1 MGYRRVN
8 AETLHSI
15 LQRLRA
21 GDSRRRIA
29 ASLGL
34 DRKTV
39 NQYVAGIE
47 EVVVPHGLGYQE
59 TLLLLGGLLSENRKP
74 KPAHAALEPWEAEIR
89 SLIGGSKEERRDPMK
104 AKTAWQVISRR
115 HELDGKTSY
124 ETFKRFVRDRGLAA
138 PPLEAVARLE
148 SEPAEETQIDY
159 GKMGTRQVETR
170 RRVVYAFCGKLCAS
184 RLPYI
189 QYCTS
194 QDAFSFALSFS
205 TMLDF
210 YGGSTKRVN
219 LDNLKSGVITPDI
232 YDPTINRTFAE
243 ACEHYGVLVDPA
255 RVASP
260 KQKGKVERMVPEARE
275 LYKRLDALY
284 PQATL
289 EELNEHARLWCLQEY
304 GGKKHGT
311 TGIPPRQAFE
321 EIEKPLLRPLPDQP
335 FVPATWRTAKV
346 HPDQFIQSGG
356 KYYGLPASYI
366 GKQVEVRVTSSLVT
380 IHYHYK
386 VVRTYPVSAKRRMY
400 VREDFPQYA
409 QPFVP
414 GSYASFLCAK
424 AQRMG
429 SQVEHYIRSMLE
441 SGGNLALRR
450 AQGCLAV
457 VEKHKA
463 DRGLSHVIGQAISL
477 RIHSPEP
484 LRRLLEEE
492 ATQRLIAFPLSQTG
506 KAMTRSAEYYTG
518 S

>member
-1 MGYRRVN
+1 VN

-15 LQRLRA
+15 VQRLRA
-21 GDSRRRIA
+21 GDSKRRIA

-39 NQYVAGIE
+39 NQYVTGIE
-47 EVVVPHGLGYQE
+47 QVVLPHGLGYQE
-59 TLLLLGGLLSENRKP
+59 TLVLLSGLLSENRKP
-74 KPAHAALEPWEAEIR
+74 KPAHAALEPWETEIR
-89 SLIGGSKEERRDPMK
+89 SLISGNKEEHRDPMK

-124 ETFKRFVRDRGLAA
+124 ESFKRFVRDRGLAA
-138 PPLEAVARLE
+138 PPVGAVARLE
-148 SEPAEETQIDY
+148 SEPGEETQIDY
-159 GKMGTRQVETR
+159 GKMGTREVETR
-170 RRVVYAFCGKLCAS
+170 RRIVYAFCGKLCAS

-255 RVASP
+255 RIASP

-304 GGKKHGT
+304 GGKRHGT
-311 TGIPPRQAFE
+311 TGISPRQAFE
-321 EIEKPLLRPLPDQP
+321 EIEKPLLKPLPDQP

-366 GKQVEVRVTSSLVT
+366 GKQVEVRITSSLVT
-380 IHYHYK
+380 IHHEYK
-386 VVRTYPVSAKRRMY
+386 VVRTYAVSTKRRMY
-400 VREDFPQYA
+400 LKEDFPEYA

-424 AQRMG
+424 AQRLG

-441 SGGNLALRR
+441 TGGNLCLRR
-450 AQGCLAV
+450 TQGCLAV
-457 VEKHKA
+457 IEKHKT
-463 DRGLSHVIGQAISL
+463 DRGLSHVIGQAITL
-477 RIHSPEP
+477 CIHSPGT
-484 LRRLLEEE
+484 LRRLFEEE
-492 ATQRLIAFPLSQTG
+492 ASQNLIPFPLSQTG

>member
-115 HELDGKTSY
+115 HELEGKTSY

-148 SEPAEETQIDY
+148 SEPAEETQVDY

-284 PQATL
+284 TQATL

-304 GGKKHGT
+304 GGKRHGT
-311 TGIPPRQAFE
+311 TGISPRQAFE
-321 EIEKPLLRPLPDQP
+321 EIEKPLLKPLPDQP

-366 GKQVEVRVTSSLVT
+366 GKQVEVRITSSLVT
-380 IHYHYK
+380 IHHEYK
-386 VVRTYPVSAKRRMY
+386 VVRTYAVSTKRRMY
-400 VREDFPQYA
+400 LKEDFPEYA

-424 AQRMG
+424 AQRLG

-441 SGGNLALRR
+441 TGGNLCLRR
-450 AQGCLAV
+450 TQGCLAV
-457 VEKHKA
+457 IEKHKT
-463 DRGLSHVIGQAISL
+463 DRGLSHVIGQAITL
-477 RIHSPEP
+477 CIHSPGT
-484 LRRLLEEE
+484 LRRLFEEE
-492 ATQRLIAFPLSQTG
+492 ASQNLIPFPLSQTG

>member
-115 HELDGKTSY
+115 HELEGKTSY

-148 SEPAEETQIDY
+148 SEPAE
-159 GKMGTRQVETR
+159 ETR

-260 KQKGKVERMVPEARE
+260 KQKGKVERMVPDARE

-335 FVPATWRTAKV
+335 FVPATWRMAKV
-346 HPDQFIQSGG
+346 HPDQFIQSGC

-366 GKQVEVRVTSSLVT
+366 GKQVEVRITSSLVT

-386 VVRTYPVSAKRRMY
+386 VLRTYPVSSKRRMY
-400 VREDFPQYA
+400 LREDFPEYA

-424 AQRMG
+424 AQRLG
-429 SQVEHYIRSMLE
+429 SQVEQYIRTMLE

-457 VEKHKA
+457 IEKHKA
-463 DRGLSHVIGQAISL
+463 DRGLSHVIGQAITL
-477 RIHSPEP
+477 RLHSPES
-484 LRRLLEEE
+484 LRRLLEDE
-492 ATQRLIAFPLSQTG
+492 AAQRLIAFPLSQTG
-506 KAMTRSAEYYTG
+506 KAMTRSAKYYTG
-518 S
+518 G

>member
-124 ETFKRFVRDRGLAA
+124 ESFKRFVRDRGLAA
-138 PPLEAVARLE
+138 PPVGAVARLE
-148 SEPAEETQIDY
+148 SEPGEETQIDY
-159 GKMGTRQVETR
+159 GKMGTREVETR
-170 RRVVYAFCGKLCAS
+170 RRIVYAFCGKLCAS

-255 RVASP
+255 RIASP

-304 GGKKHGT
+304 GGKRHGT
-311 TGIPPRQAFE
+311 TGISPRQAFE
-321 EIEKPLLRPLPDQP
+321 EIEKPLLKPLPDQP

-366 GKQVEVRVTSSLVT
+366 GKQVEVRITSSLVT
-380 IHYHYK
+380 IHHEYK
-386 VVRTYPVSAKRRMY
+386 VVRTYAVSTKRRMY
-400 VREDFPQYA
+400 LKEDFPEYA

-424 AQRMG
+424 AQRLG

-441 SGGNLALRR
+441 TGGNLCLRR
-450 AQGCLAV
+450 TQGCLAV
-457 VEKHKA
+457 IEKHKT
-463 DRGLSHVIGQAISL
+463 DRGLSHVIGQAITL
-477 RIHSPEP
+477 CIHSPGT
-484 LRRLLEEE
+484 LRRLFEEE
-492 ATQRLIAFPLSQTG
+492 ASQNLIPFPLSQTG

>member
-15 LQRLRA
+15 VQRLRA
-21 GDSRRRIA
+21 GDSKRRIA

-39 NQYVAGIE
+39 NQYVTGIE
-47 EVVVPHGLGYQE
+47 KVVLPHGLGYQE
-59 TLLLLGGLLSENRKP
+59 TLVLLSGLLSENRKP
-74 KPAHAALEPWEAEIR
+74 KPAHAALEPWETEIR
-89 SLIGGSKEERRDPMK
+89 SLISGNKEEHRDPMK

-124 ETFKRFVRDRGLAA
+124 ESFKRFVRDRGLAA
-138 PPLEAVARLE
+138 PPVGAVARLE
-148 SEPAEETQIDY
+148 SEPGEETQIDY
-159 GKMGTRQVETR
+159 GKMGTREVETR
-170 RRVVYAFCGKLCAS
+170 RRIVYAFCGKLCAS

-255 RVASP
+255 RIASP

-304 GGKKHGT
+304 GGKRHGT
-311 TGIPPRQAFE
+311 TGISPRQAFE
-321 EIEKPLLRPLPDQP
+321 EIEKPLLKPLPDQP

-366 GKQVEVRVTSSLVT
+366 GKQVEVRITSSLVT
-380 IHYHYK
+380 IHHEYK
-386 VVRTYPVSAKRRMY
+386 VVRTYVVSTKRRMY
-400 VREDFPQYA
+400 LKEDFPEYA

-424 AQRMG
+424 AQRLG

-441 SGGNLALRR
+441 TGGNLCLRR
-450 AQGCLAV
+450 TQGCLAV
-457 VEKHKA
+457 IEKHKT
-463 DRGLSHVIGQAISL
+463 DRGLSHVIGQAITL
-477 RIHSPEP
+477 CIHSPGT
-484 LRRLLEEE
+484 LRRLFEEE
-492 ATQRLIAFPLSQTG
+492 ASQNLIPFPLSQTG

>member
-1 MGYRRVN
+1 MGYRRVT

-21 GDSRRRIA
+21 GDSKRRVA
-29 ASLGL
+29 AVLGL

-39 NQYVAGIE
+39 NQYVAKIE

-59 TLLLLGGLLSENRKP
+59 TLLLLSGLLGENRKP
-74 KPAHAALEPWEAEIR
+74 KPARTALEPWEAEIR
-89 SLIGGSKEERRDPMK
+89 ALIGGSKEEHRDPMK
-104 AKTAWQVISRR
+104 AKTAWQVVSRR

-124 ETFKRFVRDRGLAA
+124 ETFKRFVRDRGLSV
-138 PPLEAVARLE
+138 PPGGAVARLE
-148 SEPAEETQIDY
+148 SEPGEEVQIDY
-159 GKMGTRQVETR
+159 GKMGTREVETR

-205 TMLDF
+205 TMLEF

-255 RVASP
+255 RIVSP
-260 KQKGKVERMVPEARE
+260 KQKGKVERMVPDARE

-284 PQATL
+284 PLATL
-289 EELNEHARLWCLQEY
+289 EELNEHALLWCLQEY

-321 EIEKPLLRPLPDQP
+321 EIEKPLLRPLPAQP
-335 FVPATWRTAKV
+335 YVPAIWRMAKV

-366 GKQVEVRVTSSLVT
+366 GKQVEVRTTASLVT
-380 IHYHYK
+380 IHYDYRA
-386 VVRTYPVSAKRRMY
+386 VRTYPVSSKRRMY
-400 VREDFPQYA
+400 LREDFPEYA

-424 AQRMG
+424 AQRLG
-429 SQVEHYIRSMLE
+429 SQVEQYIRLMLE

-457 VEKHKA
+457 IEKHKT
-463 DRGLSHVIGQAISL
+463 DRGLSHVIGQAITL

-484 LRRLLEEE
+484 LRHLFE
-492 ATQRLIAFPLSQTG
+492 AEASQNLISFPLSQTG
-506 KAMTRSAEYYTG
+506 KAMTRSAKYYTG

>member
-15 LQRLRA
+15 FQRLRA
-21 GDSRRRIA
+21 GDSRRSIA
-29 ASLGL
+29 AALGL
-34 DRKTV
+34 DKKTV
-39 NQYVAGIE
+39 NQYVARIE

-59 TLLLLGGLLSENRKP
+59 TLVLLSSLLSENRKP
-74 KPAHAALEPWEAEIR
+74 KPAHTALEPWETEIR
-89 SLIGGSKEERRDPMK
+89 SLIGGSKEEHRDPMK

-124 ETFKRFVRDRGLAA
+124 ETFKRFVRDRGVAA
-138 PPLEAVARLE
+138 PPWEAVARLE
-148 SEPAEETQIDY
+148 SEPGEETQIDY

-205 TMLDF
+205 TMLGF

-260 KQKGKVERMVPEARE
+260 KQKGKVERMVPDARE

-311 TGIPPRQAFE
+311 TGVPPRHAFE

-366 GKQVEVRVTSSLVT
+366 GKQVEVRITSSLVT

-400 VREDFPQYA
+400 LREDFPEYA

-424 AQRMG
+424 AQRLG
-429 SQVEHYIRSMLE
+429 SQVEGYIRSMLE

-457 VEKHKA
+457 IEKHKA
-463 DRGLSHVIGQAISL
+463 DCGLSHVIGQAIAL
-477 RIHSPEP
+477 RLHSPEA
-484 LRRLLEEE
+484 LRRLLEED
-492 ATQRLIAFPLSQTG
+492 ATQRLIAFPLSYTG

>member
-15 LQRLRA
+15 VQRLRA
-21 GDSRRRIA
+21 GDSKRRIA

-39 NQYVAGIE
+39 NQYVTGIE
-47 EVVVPHGLGYQE
+47 QVVLPHGLGYQE
-59 TLLLLGGLLSENRKP
+59 TLVLLSGLLSENRKP
-74 KPAHAALEPWEAEIR
+74 KPAHTALEPWETEIR
-89 SLIGGSKEERRDPMK
+89 SLISGNKEEHRDPMK

-124 ETFKRFVRDRGLAA
+124 ESFKRFVRDRGLAA
-138 PPLEAVARLE
+138 PPVGAVARLE
-148 SEPAEETQIDY
+148 SEPGEETQIDY
-159 GKMGTRQVETR
+159 GKMGTREVETR
-170 RRVVYAFCGKLCAS
+170 RRIVYAFCGKLCAS

-255 RVASP
+255 RIASP

-304 GGKKHGT
+304 GGKRHGT
-311 TGIPPRQAFE
+311 TGISPRQAFE
-321 EIEKPLLRPLPDQP
+321 EIEKPLLKPLPDQP

-366 GKQVEVRVTSSLVT
+366 GKQVEVRITSSLVT
-380 IHYHYK
+380 IHHEYK
-386 VVRTYPVSAKRRMY
+386 VVRTYAVSTKRRMY
-400 VREDFPQYA
+400 LKEDFPEYA

-424 AQRMG
+424 AQRLG

-441 SGGNLALRR
+441 TGGNLCLRR
-450 AQGCLAV
+450 TQGCLAV
-457 VEKHKA
+457 IEKHKT
-463 DRGLSHVIGQAISL
+463 DRGLSHVIGQAITL
-477 RIHSPEP
+477 CIHSPGT
-484 LRRLLEEE
+484 LRRLFEEE
-492 ATQRLIAFPLSQTG
+492 ASQNLIPFPLSQTG

>member
-21 GDSRRRIA
+21 GDSNRRIA
-29 ASLGL
+29 AALGL
-34 DRKTV
+34 DKKTV
-39 NQYVAGIE
+39 NQYVARIE
-47 EVVVPHGLGYQE
+47 EVVVPNGLGYQE
-59 TLLLLGGLLSENRKP
+59 TLVLLSGLLGENRKP
-74 KPAHAALEPWEAEIR
+74 KPAHTALEPWEAEIR
-89 SLIGGSKEERRDPMK
+89 SLIGGSKEEHRDPMK
-104 AKTAWQVISRR
+104 AKTAWQVVSRR

-124 ETFKRFVRDRGLAA
+124 ETFKRFVRDRGLAV
-138 PPLEAVARLE
+138 PPVGAVARLE
-148 SEPAEETQIDY
+148 SEPGEETQIDY

-170 RRVVYAFCGKLCAS
+170 QRVVYAFCGKLCAS

-205 TMLDF
+205 TMQEF

-243 ACEHYGVLVDPA
+243 ACEHYGVLADPA

-275 LYKRLDALY
+275 LYRRLDALY
-284 PQATL
+284 PLATL
-289 EELNEHARLWCLQEY
+289 EQLNEHARLWCLQEY

-311 TGIPPRQAFE
+311 TGVPPRQAFE
-321 EIEKPLLRPLPDQP
+321 EIEKPLLKPLPTQP
-335 FVPATWRTAKV
+335 FVPATWKSAKV

-366 GKQVEVRVTSSLVT
+366 GKQVEVRTTASLVT
-380 IHYHYK
+380 IHHQFK

-400 VREDFPQYA
+400 LKEDFPEYA

-424 AQRMG
+424 AQRLG
-429 SQVEHYIRSMLE
+429 SQIENYIRSMLE

-450 AQGCLAV
+450 VQGCLAV
-457 VEKHKA
+457 IEKHKH
-463 DRGLSHVIGQAISL
+463 DRGLSHVIGRAITE
-477 RIHSPEP
+477 RIHSPER
-484 LRRLLEEE
+484 LRNLFE
-492 ATQRLIAFPLSQTG
+492 AEANQNLIAFPLSQTG
-506 KAMTRSAEYYTG
+506 KAMTRSATYYAG
-518 S
+518 N

>member
-15 LQRLRA
+15 VQRLRA
-21 GDSRRRIA
+21 GDSKRRIA

-39 NQYVAGIE
+39 NQYVTGIE
-47 EVVVPHGLGYQE
+47 KVVLPHGLGYQE
-59 TLLLLGGLLSENRKP
+59 TLVLLSGLLSENRKP
-74 KPAHAALEPWEAEIR
+74 KPAHTALEPWETEIR
-89 SLIGGSKEERRDPMK
+89 SLISGNKEEHRDPMK

-124 ETFKRFVRDRGLAA
+124 ESFKRFVRDRGLAA
-138 PPLEAVARLE
+138 PPVGAVARLE
-148 SEPAEETQIDY
+148 SEPGEETQIDY
-159 GKMGTRQVETR
+159 GKMGTREVETR
-170 RRVVYAFCGKLCAS
+170 RRIVYAFCGKLCAS

-255 RVASP
+255 RIASP

-304 GGKKHGT
+304 GGKRHGT
-311 TGIPPRQAFE
+311 TGISPRQAFE
-321 EIEKPLLRPLPDQP
+321 EIEKPLLKPLPDQP

-366 GKQVEVRVTSSLVT
+366 GKQVEVRITSSLVT
-380 IHYHYK
+380 IHHEYK
-386 VVRTYPVSAKRRMY
+386 VVRTYPVSTKRRMY
-400 VREDFPQYA
+400 LKEDFPEYA

-424 AQRMG
+424 AQRLG

-441 SGGNLALRR
+441 TGGNLCLRR
-450 AQGCLAV
+450 TQGCLAV
-457 VEKHKA
+457 IEKHKT
-463 DRGLSHVIGQAISL
+463 DRGLSHVIGQAITL
-477 RIHSPEP
+477 CIHSPGT
-484 LRRLLEEE
+484 LRRLFEEE
-492 ATQRLIAFPLSQTG
+492 ASQNLIPFPLSQTG

>member
-15 LQRLRA
+15 VQRLRA
-21 GDSRRRIA
+21 GDSKRRIA

-39 NQYVAGIE
+39 NQYVTGIE
-47 EVVVPHGLGYQE
+47 KVVLPHGLGYQE
-59 TLLLLGGLLSENRKP
+59 TLVLLSGLLSENRKP
-74 KPAHAALEPWEAEIR
+74 KPAHAALEPWETEIR
-89 SLIGGSKEERRDPMK
+89 SLISGNKEEHRDPMK

-124 ETFKRFVRDRGLAA
+124 ESFKRFVRDRGLAA
-138 PPLEAVARLE
+138 PPVGAVARLE
-148 SEPAEETQIDY
+148 SEPGEETQIDY
-159 GKMGTRQVETR
+159 GKMGTREVETR
-170 RRVVYAFCGKLCAS
+170 RRIVYAFCGKLCAS

-255 RVASP
+255 RIASP

-304 GGKKHGT
+304 GGKRHGT
-311 TGIPPRQAFE
+311 TGISPRQAFE
-321 EIEKPLLRPLPDQP
+321 EIEKPLLKPLPDQP

-366 GKQVEVRVTSSLVT
+366 GKQVEVRITSSLVT
-380 IHYHYK
+380 IHHEYK
-386 VVRTYPVSAKRRMY
+386 VVRTYAVSTKRRMY
-400 VREDFPQYA
+400 LKEDFPEYA

-424 AQRMG
+424 AQRLG

-441 SGGNLALRR
+441 TGGNLCLRR
-450 AQGCLAV
+450 TQGCLAV
-457 VEKHKA
+457 IEKHKT
-463 DRGLSHVIGQAISL
+463 DRGLSHVIGQAITL
-477 RIHSPEP
+477 CIHSPGT
-484 LRRLLEEE
+484 LRRLFEEE
-492 ATQRLIAFPLSQTG
+492 ASQNLIPFPLSQTG